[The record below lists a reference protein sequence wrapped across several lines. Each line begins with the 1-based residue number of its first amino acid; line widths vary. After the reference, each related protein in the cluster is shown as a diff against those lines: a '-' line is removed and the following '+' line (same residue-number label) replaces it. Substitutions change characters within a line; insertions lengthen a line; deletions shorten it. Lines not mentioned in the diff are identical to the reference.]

1 MCTTGTL
8 LLKDKYFQFI
18 LIHDLHVCLFDFVTA
33 KKTGK
38 MTKCWVCNKNFPQ
51 YVTKYGLNRRIVN
64 ELTVKEAIESVLP
77 EESSGLQ
84 GTCF

>member
-1 MCTTGTL
+1 MCTAGTL
-8 LLKDKYFQFI
+8 LLNDEYFQFI
-18 LIHDLHVCLFDFVTA
+18 LIHVCLFDFVTA

-38 MTKCWVCNKNFPQ
+38 MTKCWVCNQNFPQ
-51 YVTKYGLNRRIVN
+51 YVTKYSLNRRIVN

-77 EESSGLQ
+77 DESCSLQ